1 VHPYV
6 VELPAGT
13 ITNRTYAI
21 GLGLPGNVSDAV
33 LNQITSNTAGDLI
46 ITGNLA
52 AAEQAFNLTKYFVQ
66 ILAGVT
72 NMNIVLDPQGSLFF
86 GSKHVVPFDL
96 IDADVYVDVIALCP
110 LPQVLDFQLETP
122 GGTLIRPSTAGA
134 QPNIRY
140 LNGQQVLFYRL
151 TLPALT
157 NDPAGSH
164 AGKWKAILSLK
175 GKGSV
180 TGLLSNR
187 EFAASVRSS
196 LIAGSVPYWMIAH
209 AYSNVQFDARLG
221 QDSLRPGATLTLL
234 ASLSEYDVP
243 LVREAAVWAEILDPA
258 LTPMSLRL
266 ARAADGT
273 YSAEFKASL
282 AGVYACRVRAEGYSS
297 ANQKFTREKRLTGS
311 THYGDYTVPGADRAE
326 LCELLRCLVADKAVD
341 AHGLQRLKRMG
352 IDLRGLRDCLSRY
365 CEPDYLEHAHGV
377 KR

>member
-1 VHPYV
+1 MYEAFEHT
-6 VELPAGT
+6 AD
-13 ITNRTYAI
+13 
-21 GLGLPGNVSDAV
+21 LGLRIRAPDVDTLFVEAAEALFSIIVDDLGTVRAEQRFGVQLAGEEKDYLLFDWLKELLYRFDTQHMLFSRFEAHVSDAV

-140 LNGQQVLFYRL
+140 LDGQQVLFYRL

-164 AGKWKAILSLK
+164 AGKWKAIAE
-175 GKGSV
+175 GIFSV
-180 TGLLSNR
+180 SADVAERAPT
-187 EFAASVRSS
+187 AV
-196 LIAGSVPYWMIAH
+196 
-209 AYSNVQFDARLG
+209 
-221 QDSLRPGATLTLL
+221 ATLLM
-234 ASLSEYDVP
+234 AWRNARKGHRRYSGE
-243 LVREAAVWAEILDPA
+243 VR
-258 LTPMSLRL
+258 
-266 ARAADGT
+266 
-273 YSAEFKASL
+273 
-282 AGVYACRVRAEGYSS
+282 
-297 ANQKFTREKRLTGS
+297 
-311 THYGDYTVPGADRAE
+311 GDR
-326 LCELLRCLVADKAVD
+326 
-341 AHGLQRLKRMG
+341 
-352 IDLRGLRDCLSRY
+352 II
-365 CEPDYLEHAHGV
+365 
-377 KR
+377 